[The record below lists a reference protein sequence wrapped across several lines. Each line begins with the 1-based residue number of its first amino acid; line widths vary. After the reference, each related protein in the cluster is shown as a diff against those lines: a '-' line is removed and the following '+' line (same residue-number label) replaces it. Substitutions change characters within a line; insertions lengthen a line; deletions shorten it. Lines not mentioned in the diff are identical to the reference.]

1 MAKRLSKPVTGLGV
15 LVNFCRKASLRLCA
29 GSVEMMSTFLLAA
42 ASCTA
47 RLQDA
52 SNVTTDFA
60 LEGVLHTLSLY
71 LNDQGKMRGIPV
83 SWAQDK

>member
-15 LVNFCRKASLRLCA
+15 LVNFWRKASLRLCA

-47 RLQDA
+47 RLQVA
-52 SNVTTDFA
+52 SIVT
-60 LEGVLHTLSLY
+60 
-71 LNDQGKMRGIPV
+71 
-83 SWAQDK
+83 

>member
-29 GSVEMMSTFLLAA
+29 GSVEMMSTFLLAS

-47 RLQDA
+47 RLQDT
-52 SNVTTDFA
+52 SNVRTN
-60 LEGVLHTLSLY
+60 LLLKTLMIPCLCC
-71 LNDQGKMRGIPV
+71 NVGENMRGIPV
-83 SWAQDK
+83 S